1 MQLHSFSIFRG
12 LICGWLVIT
21 LVVAQVRNKF
31 YYMYFNYLKYKDF
44 APFFKDERTKRQV
57 YQPPQVD
64 EKLVSAFIN
73 NPEAVKMVMSYLK
86 KQTTPAPRT
95 TARTSPPRRQRP
107 RRPPPPP
114 LSFFFGGKK
123 PLSQLLQEHRDTVKH
138 LKATPT
144 PTAATPGVVK
154 GLLGPPLEALAGRLP
169 DEDKDM
175 QFFGPKD
182 FVPKK
187 AYQPPLGPMRL
198 RYATTQEFPS
208 RTYGRLVPMPR

>member
-21 LVVAQVRNKF
+21 LVVAEVRNKICTSITSNIRIF
-31 YYMYFNYLKYKDF
+31 PLFL
-44 APFFKDERTKRQV
+44 KDERTKRQV

-86 KQTTPAPRT
+86 KQTTTTPAPRT

-144 PTAATPGVVK
+144 PATATPGVK